1 MFLKRIAKAWMQ
13 RITTKTRRASA
24 RQSSPEPGEAATDG
38 GFYTESRTEAYIPA
52 NTATR
57 AESSL
62 HISC

>member
-1 MFLKRIAKAWMQ
+1 MFWKRIAKAWMQ
-13 RITTKTRRASA
+13 RMTTKTRQASA
-24 RQSSPEPGEAATDG
+24 LKIGPEPAEAAPDG
-38 GFYTESRTEAYIPA
+38 DFYRESRTETYIPA